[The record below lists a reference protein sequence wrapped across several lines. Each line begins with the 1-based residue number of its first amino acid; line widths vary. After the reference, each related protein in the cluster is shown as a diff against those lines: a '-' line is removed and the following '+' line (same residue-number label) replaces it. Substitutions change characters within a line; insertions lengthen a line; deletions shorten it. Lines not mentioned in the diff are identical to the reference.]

1 MDIFPRIDFYIH
13 IHVVE
18 RFIQYSANP
27 EILVQIS
34 FDKNNYKTG
43 NYNLSTAC
51 NTTIISRYLEYLP
64 KLSNLSSVNHTLMA
78 VWPIDTEY

>member
-1 MDIFPRIDFYIH
+1 MDIFPRIDFH